1 MWSED
6 DPGSNNGGSMD
17 ESNPASDAMDE
28 INPAAIEGHGE
39 YLKLGRERSMS
50 VPCRNETADVE
61 TVVSKAKRAS
71 TFLWMLLHSQVRRH
85 VHLARSHPFSNS
97 HSGRLVIDIFLFV
110 PFINRT
116 AVWRSVDAPTVA
128 VRIASSFTCI

>member
-6 DPGSNNGGSMD
+6 DPGRNDGEAMD
-17 ESNPASDAMDE
+17 ESNPAEDAMDE

-39 YLKLGRERSMS
+39 YPKLGRERSMS

-85 VHLARSHPFSNS
+85 VRFARSHPFSNS
-97 HSGRLVIDIFLFV
+97 HSGRLVIDILLFV

-128 VRIASSFTCI
+128 VRIASLFTCI